1 MLLVARREV
10 VYKNRISDIMGAN
23 KQGAEEMTLDDYKTG
38 GAYIVARHGEQ
49 CATRLTAKQARQIL
63 DRIEIRRELTRQARE
78 LSNPALGEK
87 FGLHH
92 KSISRIV
99 TGKRGG
105 IKPYRDVTLA
115 DYALIR
121 ECASE
126 RSRLTRE
133 AAKHSDASL
142 AKEYGISKSLVC
154 GIGMGTRWVR
164 I

>member
-1 MLLVARREV
+1 
-10 VYKNRISDIMGAN
+10 
-23 KQGAEEMTLDDYKTG
+23 MTRDEYNNG

-49 CATRLTAKQARQIL
+49 CATRLTAKKAGEIL
-63 DRIEIRRELTRQARE
+63 ARIEKRRELTRQARE
-78 LSNPALGEK
+78 LSNPSLGEK
-87 FGLHH
+87 FGMHH

-99 TGKRGG
+99 TCLRGG

-121 ECASE
+121 ECAAE
-126 RSRLTRE
+126 RHRLRQE
-133 AAKHSDASL
+133 AALHSDASL
-142 AKEYGISKSLVC
+142 AKEYGTSKSLVC